1 MSKYIDDPTHCE
13 PFQEDLTE
21 FALGILSG
29 RRRSEVLSHVENCP
43 QCSSELEQLSLV
55 ADTILQLTPEIEP
68 PLGFESRLAQRLHV
82 GAGARRPDH
91 YRRTGL
97 FAMAAAILLVLGV
110 GIGALASRGSSNP
123 GPSAQAH
130 LTSAS
135 LTARGHVVGEVFVSA
150 GQPSWMFMAI
160 DGGSWSGAVTCEL
173 ILAGGRVEKIGRFTL
188 TGGYGA
194 WGAPFTTAAGQVR
207 GARLIAAN
215 GTILATA
222 YLPV

>member
-1 MSKYIDDPTHCE
+1 MSRYIDDPTHCE

-29 RRRSEVLSHVENCP
+29 RRRSEVLIHVESCP
-43 QCSSELEQLSLV
+43 QCSFELEQLSLV
-55 ADTILQLTPEIEP
+55 ADTVVQLTPEVEP
-68 PLGFESRLAQRLHV
+68 PLGFESRLAQRLH
-82 GAGARRPDH
+82 AGVAARRPDH

-97 FAMAAAILLVLGV
+97 FAMAAAIFLVLGV
-110 GIGALASRGSSNP
+110 GIGALASGGSSHP
-123 GPSAQAH
+123 GPSAQDH

-150 GQPSWMFMAI
+150 GKPSWMFMTI
-160 DGGSWSGAVTCEL
+160 DDGAWFGAVTCEL
-173 ILAGGRVEKIGRFTL
+173 ILAGGRVEKIGQFTL

-194 WGAPFTTAAGQVR
+194 WGAPFSSAAGQVR
-207 GARLIAAN
+207 DARLIAAD

-222 YLPV
+222 HLPV